1 MRCPQCGLE
10 LQRAGQGHT
19 CRPAYPAA
27 VRPPTNWVV
36 TTWLAVGF
44 AAIYVLCAASLA
56 AVRLELP
63 DPVPG
68 RAVESPVLA
77 GVLLLLSLAWLI
89 AVVGTLVT
97 LVVWNRATRR
107 VAELYGADGNT
118 YLRQWYSRVYGVSVI
133 VTLALVWT
141 ESVSVRTLII
151 VGAAIR
157 AIGGLVVIAGVLRG
171 RARILGLI
179 ADSAGQTRAAQAPT
193 PDYPAPRAEPIPD
206 VLSADPWPAPG
217 SHPPAP

>member
-1 MRCPQCGLE
+1 
-10 LQRAGQGHT
+10 
-19 CRPAYPAA
+19 
-27 VRPPTNWVV
+27 
-36 TTWLAVGF
+36 
-44 AAIYVLCAASLA
+44 
-56 AVRLELP
+56 
-63 DPVPG
+63 
-68 RAVESPVLA
+68 
-77 GVLLLLSLAWLI
+77 VLLLLSLAWLV

-118 YLRQWYSRVYGVSVI
+118 YLRQWYSRGYGVSVI
-133 VTLALVWT
+133 VTLDLVRT

-193 PDYPAPRAEPIPD
+193 PGYPAPRAEPIPD
-206 VLSADPWPAPG
+206 VPFADPWPAPG
-217 SHPPAP
+217 SHPPAPRSRRLRSTPATTAEPGDWDAHQWDPEIQQDIERRRRKTEP